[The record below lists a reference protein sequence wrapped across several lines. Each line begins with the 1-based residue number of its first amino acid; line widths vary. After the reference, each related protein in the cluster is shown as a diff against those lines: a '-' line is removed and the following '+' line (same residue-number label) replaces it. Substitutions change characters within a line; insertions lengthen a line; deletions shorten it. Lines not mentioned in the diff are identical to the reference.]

1 MKTKL
6 EQLNED
12 TWVVSYVERTCGNEK
27 QKKVAEVKKTD
38 VDFLKNIIKE
48 LYKGLPPNDYISYT
62 AVVSNLIYE
71 KKIWEKENVKIETML
86 MAFNGG
92 LNRTKYYFPL
102 YYYPLL
108 VLEQE
113 RIIERKGRG
122 KLRLLDNKLTR
133 W

>member
-1 MKTKL
+1 MKTKI
-6 EQLNED
+6 EKINED
-12 TWVVSYVERTCGNEK
+12 TWVIGYVERTAGNERK
-27 QKKVAEVKKTD
+27 NKLAEVKKSD
-38 VDFLKNIIKE
+38 VDFMLEIIKE
-48 LYKGLPPNDYISYT
+48 IYKGLPPAYYISYT

-71 KKIWEKENVKIETML
+71 KKLWEKENVKIETML

-92 LNRTKYYFPL
+92 LNRAKYYFPL

-108 VLEQE
+108 VLEHE
-113 RIIERKGRG
+113 GLIERKGRG